1 MTHKCH
7 AQLHF
12 TPYLWHVRSGWS
24 ESLRKW
30 IWALPIC
37 ARNAST
43 PRLVVEGH
51 IGGEVVRERSFRKL
65 NTQTSLQLSSW
76 MFPLRAYCTLQVWR
90 ISTHEDDAL
99 VELKDGV
106 CIFTVDTHRH
116 IYIYICIYFWSTER
130 RLPVFPACRGK
141 VWTKVPDYEKLFKK
155 MYVESQ
161 TVF

>member
-30 IWALPIC
+30 IGALPIC

-90 ISTHEDDAL
+90 ISTHEDDVYISGLQKEDSLCFLLAEAKFEQKCQIMRNCSKKFMSNPKL
-99 VELKDGV
+99 CSRICLFV
-106 CIFTVDTHRH
+106 CFV
-116 IYIYICIYFWSTER
+116 FWVSSLT
-130 RLPVFPACRGK
+130 A
-141 VWTKVPDYEKLFKK
+141 
-155 MYVESQ
+155 M
-161 TVF
+161 